1 MDDLGA
7 AGDGGGDTNGNGNR
21 NGNGDVDAGLDAE
34 LEELLDGERLGTLMI
49 QQLGDLIDS
58 WTQVLEAVAQHGV
71 DPTPMLQTLAGTLR
85 TTADMLDPP
94 D

>member
-1 MDDLGA
+1 MDDPGA
-7 AGDGGGDTNGNGNR
+7 AGDAGGDINGSGNGNGN
-21 NGNGDVDAGLDAE
+21 GDAGGDIEDEVLA
-34 LEELLDGERLGTLMI
+34 LLDGERLGSLMI

-85 TTADMLDPP
+85 STADMLDPP
-94 D
+94 S